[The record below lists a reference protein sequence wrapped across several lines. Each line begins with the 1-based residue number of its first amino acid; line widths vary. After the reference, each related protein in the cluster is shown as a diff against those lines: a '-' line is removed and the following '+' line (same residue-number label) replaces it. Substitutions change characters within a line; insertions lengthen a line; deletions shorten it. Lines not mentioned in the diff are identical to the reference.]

1 MNSARAHWIERR
13 QKGTHTHT
21 YTYRDIDTLAAI
33 IALWIENYTQTSS
46 SELYQFQKMMM
57 K

>member
-13 QKGTHTHT
+13 QKGTHT

-33 IALWIENYTQTSS
+33 IALWIQNYTQTSS
-46 SELYQFQKMMM
+46 SELYQFQEMMM